1 MQVAG
6 ALASFANRLDTS
18 FQTSAA
24 PPTTDQL
31 VDSISA
37 RPSAE
42 FQGSASAS
50 KFTPSFTPDA
60 NKLVDFLA

>member
-6 ALASFANRLDTS
+6 VLSSFGTS
-18 FQTSAA
+18 LNTNFQAAAA
-24 PPTTDQL
+24 PPTTGQM
-31 VDSISA
+31 VDSIGS

-42 FQGSASAS
+42 FQGSSAAS